1 MDYEIK
7 DISLKEIGKQK
18 IEWVKNF
25 MPVLSML
32 EKKYMK
38 DQPFKGIKVA
48 MALHLEAKTAYL
60 AKVIKNLGADIRV
73 TGSNPLSTQDEIA
86 AALVDDGL
94 PVFAYTGVDSKTYK
108 KHLLKVLEHKPH
120 IIIDDGADLAT
131 TLYKERPDLME
142 DVYGG
147 CEETTTG
154 VVRVKAMERQGVL
167 KYPVFSI
174 NDADCKHL
182 FDNRYGTGQS
192 SLEGVMRATNL
203 ALFGKNIVVAGY
215 GWCGRGIAE
224 KGKGFGANIIVTE
237 VDSVKALEAS
247 MDGYRVMPMEEAAK
261 IGDVFITATG
271 NIDVIT
277 KEHFLLMKDNAV
289 LANAGH
295 FDCEVSVVDL
305 EEIAL
310 HKLNKKAGI
319 TSYVLGNNRTLNLLG
334 EGRLVNL
341 ACSDGHAAEIMDM
354 SFSLQLLSALYLL
367 ENHKKLENR
376 LYDVPKEIDQLV
388 ADTKLEAMGIAID
401 RLTKEQKKYLESWE

>member
-319 TSYVLGNNRTLNLLG
+319 TSYVLENNRTLNLLG